1 MVPQYLETNEL
12 LYARISFVRFITHHY
27 GTMDT
32 DELATM
38 VVLCNRMIARNP
50 EIELMQ
56 LLLSETIYAKADG
69 SGYSIPKLQETLQV
83 IREKKLENRYTACA
97 KGIQYIE
104 ELGVYAYTGDYPW
117 FGSMGLS
124 EDYLRYIREQLQKLE
139 QQGWTIKKLLSVANK
154 YPEITAALKEPDLR
168 VWDDM
173 HLLEASPDIPNLGE
187 LTDVQKELKYSQ

>member
-12 LYARISFVRFITHHY
+12 LYARISFVRFITQHY
-27 GTMDT
+27 GAMNT

-83 IREKKLENRYTACA
+83 IRDKKLDNRYTACA

-104 ELGVYAYTGDYPW
+104 DTGVYAYKGDYPW

-124 EDYLRYIREQLQKLE
+124 EDYLRYIREQLRKLE

-154 YPEITAALKEPDLR
+154 YPEMAAALKEPDLR

-173 HLLEASPDIPNLGE
+173 HLLEASSDIPNLGE
-187 LTDVQKELKYSQ
+187 LTDAQKDFKYSQ